1 MKALPL
7 LFLRMLRYR
16 VAAMVWMFMLL
27 GAAARGGLERVSSD
41 YLFAAIV
48 LGASYVAA
56 TTVNDVADKDIDKV
70 NHPSDRGRPLVTG
83 EAGERELYVLHVL
96 AVCLALGS
104 AAPLGSTALA
114 LACVSLTV
122 GWIYSLPPFL
132 LSHRS
137 ALAPLALGLAYVV
150 VPYSFGVLVREDS
163 LGAGDVVF
171 AASLF
176 ALFVARITLKDFRDQ
191 EGDVLYGKPTL
202 LLRFGKGVTCLVSLG
217 ALCLGDVLLVS
228 FLRPAPLLAVLV
240 QAFVLA
246 AASRIYALWRA
257 SEPRAEQIAIGI
269 GARLGNGLLLTVL
282 AWLILSAEGA
292 SVAERSGIVIVLASA
307 FALSFL
313 VLVSRPDQAV
323 IGYKG

>member
-1 MKALPL
+1 
-7 LFLRMLRYR
+7 MLRYR
-16 VAAMVWMFMLL
+16 VAAMVWMFMFL

-56 TTVNDVADKDIDKV
+56 TTVNDVADTDIDKV

-96 AVCLALGS
+96 AVCLALAS

-114 LACVSLTV
+114 LAGVSLTV

-137 ALAPLALGLAYVV
+137 ALAPIALGLAYVV

-163 LGAGDVVF
+163 LGAGDLVF

-191 EGDVLYGKPTL
+191 EGDALYGKPTL
-202 LLRFGKGVTCLVSLG
+202 LLRFGKGVTCLVSLA

-228 FLRPAPLLAVLV
+228 FLRPTPLLALLV

-257 SEPRAEQIAIGI
+257 PEPRAEQIAIGI

-313 VLVSRPDQAV
+313 VLVARPDQAV

>member
-1 MKALPL
+1 VKALPL

-96 AVCLALGS
+96 AVCLALAS

-114 LACVSLTV
+114 LAGVSLTV
-122 GWIYSLPPFL
+122 GWVYSLPPFR

-137 ALAPLALGLAYVV
+137 ALAPVALGLAYVV

-163 LGAGDVVF
+163 LRTGDFIF

-191 EGDVLYGKPTL
+191 EGDALYGKPTL
-202 LLRFGKGVTCLVSLG
+202 LLRFGKGMTCLVSLA
-217 ALCLGDVLLVS
+217 ALCLGDVFLVS
-228 FLRPAPLLAVLV
+228 YLRPAPLLALLV

>member
-1 MKALPL
+1 VKALPL

-96 AVCLALGS
+96 AVCLALAS

-114 LACVSLTV
+114 LAGVSLTV
-122 GWIYSLPPFL
+122 GWVYSLPPFR

-137 ALAPLALGLAYVV
+137 ALAPVALGLAYVV

-163 LGAGDVVF
+163 LRTGDFIF

-191 EGDVLYGKPTL
+191 EGDALYGKPTL
-202 LLRFGKGVTCLVSLG
+202 LLRFGKGMTCLVSLA

-228 FLRPAPLLAVLV
+228 YLRPAPLLALLV

>member
-1 MKALPL
+1 
-7 LFLRMLRYR
+7 
-16 VAAMVWMFMLL
+16 MFMLL

-96 AVCLALGS
+96 AVCLALAS

-114 LACVSLTV
+114 LAGVSLTV
-122 GWIYSLPPFL
+122 GWVYSLPPFR

-137 ALAPLALGLAYVV
+137 ALAPVALGLAYVI
-150 VPYSFGVLVREDS
+150 VPYSFGVLVREES
-163 LGAGDVVF
+163 LRTGDFIF

-191 EGDVLYGKPTL
+191 EGDALYGKPTL
-202 LLRFGKGVTCLVSLG
+202 LLRFGKGMTCLVSLA

-228 FLRPAPLLAVLV
+228 YLRPAPLLALLV

-257 SEPRAEQIAIGI
+257 SERRAEQIAIGI

>member
-1 MKALPL
+1 VTALPI
-7 LFLRMLRYR
+7 LFVRMLRYR
-16 VAAMVWMFMLL
+16 IAAMVWMFMLL
-27 GAAARGGLERVSSD
+27 GAAARGGLEHISSD
-41 YLFAAIV
+41 YLLAAIV

-70 NHPSDRGRPLVTG
+70 NHPNDRGRPLVTG
-83 EAGERELYVLHVL
+83 EARERELYVLHVL
-96 AVCLALGS
+96 AVCLALAS

-114 LACVSLTV
+114 LAGVSLAV

-137 ALAPLALGLAYVV
+137 ALAPVALGLAYVI
-150 VPYSFGVLVREDS
+150 VPYALGVLVREDPI
-163 LGAGDVVF
+163 GVGDLVF

-191 EGDVLYGKPTL
+191 EGDALYGKPTL
-202 LLRFGKGVTCLVSLG
+202 LLRFGKGVTCLVSLS

-228 FLRPAPLLAVLV
+228 FLRPAPLLALLV

-282 AWLILSAEGA
+282 AWLILSEEGA
-292 SVAERSGIVIVLASA
+292 TVAERSGVVIVLASA

>member
-1 MKALPL
+1 VTALPF
-7 LFLRMLRYR
+7 LFVRMLRYR
-16 VAAMVWMFMLL
+16 VAAMIWMFMLL
-27 GAAARGGLERVSSD
+27 GAAARGGLERISSD
-41 YLFAAIV
+41 YLLAAIV

-70 NHPSDRGRPLVTG
+70 NHPNDHGRPLVTG
-83 EAGERELYVLHVL
+83 EARERELYVLHVL
-96 AVCLALGS
+96 AVCLALAS

-114 LACVSLTV
+114 LAGVSLAI

-137 ALAPLALGLAYVV
+137 ALAPVALGLAYVI
-150 VPYSFGVLVREDS
+150 VPYALGVLVREDP
-163 LGAGDVVF
+163 LGVGDLVF

-191 EGDVLYGKPTL
+191 EGDALYGKPTL
-202 LLRFGKGVTCLVSLG
+202 LLRFGKGVTCLVSLS

-228 FLRPAPLLAVLV
+228 FLRPAPLLALLV

-292 SVAERSGIVIVLASA
+292 SVAERSGVVIVLASA

>member
-1 MKALPL
+1 VTALPI
-7 LFLRMLRYR
+7 LFVRMLRYR
-16 VAAMVWMFMLL
+16 IAAMVWMFMLL
-27 GAAARGGLERVSSD
+27 GAAARGGLEHISSD
-41 YLFAAIV
+41 YLLAAIV

-70 NHPSDRGRPLVTG
+70 NHPNDHGRPLVTG
-83 EAGERELYVLHVL
+83 EARERELYVLHVL
-96 AVCLALGS
+96 AVCLALAS

-114 LACVSLTV
+114 LAGVSLAI

-137 ALAPLALGLAYVV
+137 ALAPVALGLAYVI
-150 VPYSFGVLVREDS
+150 VPYALGVLVREDP
-163 LGAGDVVF
+163 LGVGDLVF

-191 EGDVLYGKPTL
+191 EGDALYGKPTL
-202 LLRFGKGVTCLVSLG
+202 LLRFGKGVTCLVSLS

-228 FLRPAPLLAVLV
+228 FLRPAPLLALLV

-292 SVAERSGIVIVLASA
+292 SVAERSGVVIVLASA

>member
-1 MKALPL
+1 VTALPF
-7 LFLRMLRYR
+7 LFVRMLRYR

-27 GAAARGGLERVSSD
+27 GAAARGGLERISSD
-41 YLFAAIV
+41 YLLAAIV

-70 NHPSDRGRPLVTG
+70 NHPNDHGRPLVTG
-83 EAGERELYVLHVL
+83 EARERELYVLHVL
-96 AVCLALGS
+96 AVCLALAS

-114 LACVSLTV
+114 LAGVSLAI

-137 ALAPLALGLAYVV
+137 ALAPVALGLAYVI
-150 VPYSFGVLVREDS
+150 VPYALGVLVREDP
-163 LGAGDVVF
+163 LGVGDLVF

-191 EGDVLYGKPTL
+191 EGDALYGKPTL
-202 LLRFGKGVTCLVSLG
+202 LLRFGKGVTCLVSLS

-228 FLRPAPLLAVLV
+228 FLRPAPLLALLV

-292 SVAERSGIVIVLASA
+292 SVAERSGVVIVLASA